1 MEYPLWEVYST
12 NTRDALYINTIH
24 KQMWNDFA
32 CKTDKCVDL
41 WRNDVFYS
49 KSMNRIVRKYSLL
62 EDHIWLEA
70 VNTSYK
76 ICGES
81 G

>member
-1 MEYPLWEVYST
+1 MEKCTVEVLVMLNIS
-12 NTRDALYINTIH
+12 AEYIE
-24 KQMWNDFA
+24 QRWNDFA
-32 CKTDKCVDL
+32 CETDKSVDL

-49 KSMNRIVRKYSLL
+49 KSMNRIVRECSLL